1 MEVFGGNF
9 IEIVIGGAPFNPEV
23 EAFLRKINFP
33 LHHCLRNDRS
43 RSAYLHSRWDEI
55 QYTSCGKTVSNME
68 TKVLSS
74 DPERIPG
81 DWYAGE

>member
-33 LHHCLRNDRS
+33 YTIAYGMTEAAPLICTAAGMKYCTHRVEKQFRIWKQRYCHPIRNAS
-43 RSAYLHSRWDEI
+43 RE
-55 QYTSCGKTVSNME
+55 N
-68 TKVLSS
+68 
-74 DPERIPG
+74 
-81 DWYAGE
+81 WYAGE